1 MRMTNEPQHAESMPV
16 VRKVAKGV
24 AGVSVAALWIAA
36 LWMSYAVMAG
46 RAEGE
51 PVFVAVGLV
60 ALAVACDLWVGAGPV
75 VLRSAKDWGIGAWRW
90 VGWGSLVAALAF
102 TYFNKVSF
110 WQAREH
116 GRAESAIVRS
126 VDTLAI
132 ERGVV
137 EQNPGARLP
146 AQVQGELSGAVA
158 QRATLAADLDDL
170 PVTWVSRRQRV
181 RTELAAL
188 DQRIGDLRA
197 ELAVAEAVAQAKA
210 VIAAGAQ
217 ASALRELAPPQRREP
232 LWVHMLIGAVHEALQ
247 LVMLIFATLRIPAHK
262 KEEEVEY
269 LLRERKSRMNRKVQD
284 LRLRLEEVRTLKT
297 EQQVFDASK
306 HRLPKLAKM
315 QAELKGDEAELEIEW
330 ARRQFD
336 ARKKTLLEGPLT
348 EIPEERR
355 LEHLPGDLKTE
366 RPAAYKRVVHDAETG
381 EELVRVRGHYKRRRR
396 VDNQTHAELVEEPPA
411 PSPDD
416 APVLLDSDPRVA
428 RQPAQEPEPLPA
440 LLGRAR
446 QGEVLSDDELQ
457 RLLLAGLIE
466 QSEDGNWREVEP
478 TTRVAA
484 EFE

>member
-1 MRMTNEPQHAESMPV
+1 MTNEPQHAESMPL
-16 VRKVAKGV
+16 VRKIAKGV
-24 AGVSVAALWIAA
+24 AGASVIALWIAA

-60 ALAVACDLWVGAGPV
+60 ALALACDLWVGAGPV

-110 WQAREH
+110 WQAREQ

-146 AQVQGELSGAVA
+146 AQVQGELSGAVS
-158 QRATLAADLDDL
+158 QRETLAADLNDL
-170 PVTWVSRRQRV
+170 PATWVSRRQRV
-181 RTELAAL
+181 RAELAAL

-217 ASALRELAPPQRREP
+217 ASALRELAPQPAREP

-262 KEEEVEY
+262 KEEEVDY

-297 EQQVFDASK
+297 EQRVFDASK

-330 ARRQFD
+330 ARRQFE

-355 LEHLPGDLKTE
+355 LEHLPGDHLKTE

-428 RQPAQEPEPLPA
+428 RQPAQEPLPA
-440 LLGRAR
+440 LLERAR
-446 QGEVLSDDELQ
+446 QGETLSDAELQ
-457 RLLLAGLIE
+457 RLQLAELIE
-466 QSEDGNWREVEP
+466 QGEDGNWREVAAP
-478 TTRVAA
+478 QQVAA
-484 EFE
+484 E